1 MYQKQCHD
9 CIATDMYLVTV
20 EHTVEVVCPACVEW
34 TIQAQPRLTQIL
46 ENNMK
51 CFSVKLQRI
60 HRKTNASAMLKQV
73 CFYSLPILQ

>member
-9 CIATDMYLVTV
+9 CISIDMYLVTV
-20 EHTVEVVCPACVEW
+20 EHTVEVVGPACVEG

-51 CFSVKLQRI
+51 CFTVKLQHI
-60 HRKTNASAMLKQV
+60 YRKINASAMLKQD
-73 CFYSLPILQ
+73 CFYILPNLQ